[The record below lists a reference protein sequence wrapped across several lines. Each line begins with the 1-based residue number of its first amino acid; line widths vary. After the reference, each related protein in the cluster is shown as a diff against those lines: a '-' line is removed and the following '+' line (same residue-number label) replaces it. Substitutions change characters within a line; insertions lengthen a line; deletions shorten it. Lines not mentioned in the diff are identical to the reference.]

1 MRLMKRILDRGALS
15 GKDQESFQQ
24 YLSLV
29 ESETSRCS
37 KIVSSLL
44 SFSRA
49 ASPAFGAVDAAE
61 LFNRCLLLSQHKLGL
76 QNIACSTSV
85 AEGLPAIKGDFN
97 QLQQCV
103 INLIFNAADAMP
115 EGGSLQLAAGVGEKR
130 SEVVIEVCDSGPGIA
145 EEDLTN
151 LFEPF
156 FSTKPDGY
164 GVGLGLSTVY
174 GIVKNH
180 DGHVTAANRP
190 QGGACFTLVLPAC
203 QDPFSQAG

>member
-1 MRLMKRILDRGALS
+1 M
-15 GKDQESFQQ
+15 
-24 YLSLV
+24 

-76 QNIACSTSV
+76 QNIACSISV

-130 SEVVIEVCDSGPGIA
+130 TEVVIEVCDSGPGIA

-190 QGGACFTLVLPAC
+190 QGGACITLVLPAC